1 MAALVSG
8 GFRRAVLPNIRAR
21 SEATGSVELLDP
33 ALGGAARLD
42 GPEGTTPIS
51 TNFLF
56 FAF

>member
-1 MAALVSG
+1 MAALPSG

-21 SEATGSVELLDP
+21 SEATGSVELLGP
-33 ALGGAARLD
+33 ALGAARLD

>member
-1 MAALVSG
+1 MAALASG

-33 ALGGAARLD
+33 ALGATRLD